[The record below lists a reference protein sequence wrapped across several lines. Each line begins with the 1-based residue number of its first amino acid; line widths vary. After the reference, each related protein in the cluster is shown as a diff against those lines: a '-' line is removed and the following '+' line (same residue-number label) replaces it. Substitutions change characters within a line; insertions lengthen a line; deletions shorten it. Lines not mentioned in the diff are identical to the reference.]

1 MGSGPVG
8 GAENHQAEQEEP
20 WPSGIPL
27 SAEPNVPDSPPQP
40 PVIGTE
46 VRLRPRGLCETA
58 SAKGKG
64 RKGKRLR
71 LGSME
76 LRGRSTG
83 LRLLGPGHVRF
94 RRPEDRAEDPDEA
107 TDRARLAAV
116 VDQDDADH
124 TGDDGSVHQV

>member
-1 MGSGPVG
+1 MSRIRPR
-8 GAENHQAEQEEP
+8 
-20 WPSGIPL
+20 SL
-27 SAEPNVPDSPPQP
+27 
-40 PVIGTE
+40 PVIVPE

-83 LRLLGPGHVRF
+83 LRLQGPGHVRF
-94 RRPEDRAEDPDEA
+94 RRREDRAEDPDA
-107 TDRARLAAV
+107 AADRAGLAAV

-124 TGDDGSVHQV
+124 TGYDGSAQQFLPPDRGGRPQGTAEYEAAAGRRRLRG